1 LKESTHLHPIFSTII
16 VIILISTILL
26 TSTIYVNANSIV
38 TPEDGYGD
46 LMQYPNLDPIGTN
59 PERTSYNAGPAP
71 DTPELLWQSDV
82 TAPEISLV
90 SSGLG
95 AAYLVADGK
104 FFCRESGFGANTIYA
119 LDAITGRLEWA
130 TDLPDGVT
138 LSGFFGGDAVYRIDD
153 THIVTEASTGLACF
167 NSVTGRL
174 LWVNSNVTSG
184 GSFAYFPFIVVP
196 ELHMFYRQ
204 NTPVGAYTIDLVGYD
219 TSNADQCF
227 TEVWRYTKVAAGSS
241 PLCYGDGKIFE
252 SSTGDMEVYALD
264 ALDGTLLWETQAKNS
279 LGYAASYSN
288 GKLYVAS
295 ESQSLTVY
303 DAENGNVLREWVASD
318 RPFMSYTGAVAY
330 GRVYRHVLAVP
341 SSYFACWDAETLELL
356 WTAPTSYYIGYFQ
369 SVVADGKVYV
379 TQSEAS
385 DLVPASF
392 ACYDAFTGQ
401 KLWDIPKYFANPAV
415 AYGNLYLVAD
425 GIISCYSNVNQP
437 AGKSPQPW
445 SNWLGNPEQPGVV
458 VGESAPKS
466 ISSPRWS
473 YETGGA
479 VTGGIAVADGKV
491 YAGSRD
497 QYLYCIDAYDGSF
510 IWKFETG
517 FKLHSGPAVVSGRV
531 YLGPDDGNIYCL
543 DANSGDVI
551 WTTPAG
557 GFIPY
562 TSGLAYQA
570 RSSPIIVGGSLYVG
584 SLDGKLYCL
593 NINDGSV
600 DWTYQT
606 GAPITTSPTVSH
618 GVVYIGADNQ
628 VKAISATTGNL
639 LWSAPYNIGAR
650 SPLVVGNTVY
660 ITVQVS
666 VSFFVSNHYLIAL
679 DGSAYG
685 AQLWNTS
692 ISAQIMGH
700 GNTAYAMT
708 YYDSV
713 IYTPAGAQV
722 AAYSALTGE
731 NIWSKF
737 LGFLIYPAV
746 TVADDPTGT
755 KVYVGSDSY
764 SITCIDAITGES
776 ISWFTTQGQVECVP
790 AVYDSRL
797 YVGSADHKIY
807 CFYDDPTAQMAATVA
822 VDKTDVDL
830 GDSVTVSAQLVPGLP
845 NASMI
850 VTFTDPDGVETNLD
864 AVADNMGFATVTYSP
879 KAEGN
884 WTVIAWY
891 EGAQY
896 TGIKYSNAFS
906 GQITLEVVDTTPPV
920 PDDSV
925 PLEYIYAAIG
935 VIATLII
942 IVVAYMFLKKRK

>member
-1 LKESTHLHPIFSTII
+1 MKESICVHSFFSTFVVI
-16 VIILISTILL
+16 VLISTILV
-26 TSTIYVNANSIV
+26 TSPLPVNANSIV

-46 LMQYPNLDPIGTN
+46 VMQYPNLDPIGAN

-71 DTPELLWQSDV
+71 DTPELLWQSDL
-82 TAPEISLV
+82 TAPEIGSV

-104 FFCRESGFGANTIYA
+104 IFCRESGLGANTVYA
-119 LDAITGRLEWA
+119 LNALTGRLEWA
-130 TDLPDGVT
+130 TDLPAGVT
-138 LSGFFGGDAVYRIDD
+138 LSGFFGGDAVYRIDG
-153 THIVTEASTGLACF
+153 THVVTEASIGLACF
-167 NSVTGRL
+167 NSVTGKL
-174 LWVNSNVTSG
+174 LWVDPAITSG

-204 NTPVGAYTIDLVGYD
+204 NTPAGAYTIDLVGYN
-219 TSNADQCF
+219 TSNADQGF
-227 TEVWRYTKVAAGSS
+227 TEEWRYTKVSSGSS

-264 ALDGTLLWETQAKNS
+264 ALEGTLLWETQAKNS
-279 LGYAASYSN
+279 LGYAASYSD

-295 ESQSLTVY
+295 ESQSLTIY
-303 DAENGNVLREWVASD
+303 DAENGNVLREWTASD

-341 SSYFACWDAETLELL
+341 SYFACWDAETLELL
-356 WTAPTSYYIGYFQ
+356 WTAPTDYYIGYFQ

-379 TQSEAS
+379 TEREAS
-385 DLVPASF
+385 GSVSASF

-425 GIISCYSNVNQP
+425 GVISCYSNANQHV
-437 AGKSPQPW
+437 GQSSQNW
-445 SNWLGNPEQPGVV
+445 SNWLGNTERPGVV
-458 VGESAPKS
+458 VGESAPKN
-466 ISSPRWS
+466 ISYPQWS

-479 VTGGIAVADGKV
+479 ITGGLAVADGKV

-497 QYLYCIDAYDGSF
+497 QYVYCVDAYNGSF
-510 IWKFETG
+510 IWKFKTG
-517 FKLHSGPAVVSGRV
+517 FKIHSAPAVAGGCV

-543 DANSGDVI
+543 DANNGDLI

-570 RSSPIIVGGSLYVG
+570 RSSPIVVGGSLYVG
-584 SLDGKLYCL
+584 SLDGNLYCL
-593 NINDGSV
+593 STTDGGI
-600 DWTYQT
+600 DWIYPT
-606 GAPITTSPTVSH
+606 GAPITATPTVYN
-618 GVVYIGADNQ
+618 GVVYIGADGQ
-628 VKAISATTGNL
+628 VQAISATSGNL
-639 LWSAPYNIGAR
+639 LWSAPYDIGSR
-650 SPLVVGNTVY
+650 SPLAVGNTVY
-660 ITVQVS
+660 ITVQIS
-666 VSFFVSNHYLIAL
+666 AGFFESYHYLVAL
-679 DGSAYG
+679 DGAANG
-685 AQLWNTS
+685 AQMWNAS

-708 YYDSV
+708 YYDGV

-722 AAYSALTGE
+722 AAYSATTGE
-731 NIWSKF
+731 NLWSKF
-737 LGFLIYPAV
+737 LGFLIFPAV

-764 SITCIDAITGES
+764 SITCIDAVTGES
-776 ISWFTTQGQVECVP
+776 LSWFTTQGQVECVP
-790 AVYDSRL
+790 AVYDGRL
-797 YVGSADHKIY
+797 YVCSADHKIY
-807 CFYDDPTAQMAATVA
+807 CFYDDPTAQMAVA
-822 VDKTDVDL
+822 VTVDKTDVEL
-830 GDSVTVSAQLVPGLP
+830 GDSVTVSARLVPGLP

-850 VTFTDPDGVETNLD
+850 VTFTDPDGAETDLD
-864 AVADNMGFATVTYSP
+864 AVADNMGLATVTYSP

-884 WTVIAWY
+884 WTVTARY

-896 TGIKYSNAFS
+896 SGIKYSNAFS
-906 GQITLEVVDTTPPV
+906 GQITLDVIDTSPPI

-935 VIATLII
+935 IIATLVT
-942 IVVAYMFLKKRK
+942 IVVAYVFLKKRK